1 MIQQAY
7 FMDLNGS
14 DNKCITDKDL
24 YVNSTG
30 SSVYEDDF
38 VGGHRLGRKD
48 YHLLYL
54 YSGELNIKYGK
65 KRDTLKYGQLIIFPP
80 KTPFFYTNAKKT
92 KTEYMWINFTGRQAE
107 GLINAAEIPVNTP
120 FTVTIPQYIFE
131 GFETFFTEFKFRPFL
146 HELAISY
153 KLMHLMVLF
162 SRSTGGRVRNKK
174 SGPLTDA
181 LVYIGENY
189 TQDIATETLAEIEHL
204 SCAHFRRL
212 FKAKTGMTPTQYI
225 TAVRLKNA
233 EQMLLETDLSIKEI
247 AKSVGFSDQLYF
259 SKIFSSH
266 FGDSPSDFRK
276 R

>member
-14 DNKCITDKDL
+14 DNKCITDKEL

-30 SSVYEDDF
+30 SSVFEENF
-38 VGGHRLGRKD
+38 EGCHRFGRKD

-54 YSGELNIKYGK
+54 YSGELNMRYGK
-65 KRDTLKYGQLIIFPP
+65 KRSVLKCGQLIIIPP
-80 KTPFFYTNAKKT
+80 KTPFSYSNAKKT
-92 KTEYMWINFTGRQAE
+92 RTEYMWINFTGSKAE
-107 GLINAAEIPVNTP
+107 SLINSAQIPVNTP

-131 GFETFFTEFKFRPFL
+131 GFETFFIEFKHRPFL

-153 KLMHLMVLF
+153 KLMHLLVLF

-189 TQDIATETLAEIEHL
+189 AKDIATETLAEMEHL

-212 FKAKTGMTPTQYI
+212 FKEKTGMTPTQYI
-225 TAVRLKNA
+225 TALRLKYA
-233 EQMLLETDLSIKEI
+233 EQLLLETELNIKEI

-259 SKIFSSH
+259 SKVFSNH
-266 FGDSPSDFRK
+266 FGFSPTQFRK

>member
-14 DNKCITDKDL
+14 DNKCITDREI

-38 VGGHRLGRKD
+38 FGGHRSGRKD

-54 YSGELNIKYGK
+54 YSGELNITYGK
-65 KRDTLKYGQLIIFPP
+65 KSDVLKCGQLIIIPP
-80 KTPFFYTNAKKT
+80 KTPFSYSNTKKSR
-92 KTEYMWINFTGRQAE
+92 TEYMWINFTGSKAE
-107 GLINAAEIPVNTP
+107 SLINAAEIPTNKP

-131 GFETFFTEFKFRPFL
+131 GFETFFTEFRHRPFL
-146 HELAISY
+146 YELSISY
-153 KLMHLMVLF
+153 KLAHLMVLF

-174 SGPLTDA
+174 SGPLTDT
-181 LVYIGENY
+181 LIYIGENY
-189 TQDIATETLAEIEHL
+189 TQDISTEKLAEMEHL

-212 FKAKTGMTPTQYI
+212 FKEKTGMTPTQYI
-225 TAVRLKNA
+225 TAMRLKYA
-233 EQMLLETDLSIKEI
+233 EQILLETDLSIKEV

-259 SKIFSSH
+259 SKVFSNH
-266 FGDSPSDFRK
+266 FGFSPTEFRK

>member
-14 DNKCITDKDL
+14 DNKCINDKDI

-30 SSVYEDDF
+30 SSVYEGDF

-48 YHLLYL
+48 FHLLYL
-54 YSGELNIKYGK
+54 YSGELNMKYGK
-65 KRDTLKYGQLIIFPP
+65 KRIVLKCGQLIILPP
-80 KTPFFYTNAKKT
+80 GTPFFYANAKKT
-92 KTEYMWINFTGRQAE
+92 RTEYMWINFTGSQAE
-107 GLINAAEIPVNTP
+107 KLINSAEIPINTP
-120 FTVTIPQYIFE
+120 FTVTTPQYIFE
-131 GFETFFTEFKFRPFL
+131 GFETFFTEFKCRPFL

-153 KLMHLMVLF
+153 KLVHLMVLF

-174 SGPLTDA
+174 SGPLTDT

-189 TQDIATETLAEIEHL
+189 TQDIPTEKLAEMEHL

-212 FKAKTGMTPTQYI
+212 FKEKTGMTPTQYI
-225 TAVRLKNA
+225 TAMRLKYA

-259 SKIFSSH
+259 SKVFSH
-266 FGDSPSDFRK
+266 YFGSSPSDFRK